1 MSDSFYPRLRFV
13 VLSCFLSTASPSLL
27 VVDCVQALAADGQN
41 GDGQNGDGQN
51 GDGQNGDGQNGDGQ
65 NGDGQ

>member
-41 GDGQNGDGQN
+41 GDGQNGDGQK
-51 GDGQNGDGQNGDGQ
+51 
-65 NGDGQ
+65 

>member
-51 GDGQNGDGQNGDGQ
+51 GDGQK
-65 NGDGQ
+65 